1 MKAFQLSQEVS
12 ELCNFILNAAYL
24 TQFFPG
30 DKNPK
35 GNTGTESMPTYNI
48 GQMFKNK
55 AQNPVCPVL

>member
-12 ELCNFILNAAYL
+12 ELCNFMLNAAYL

-35 GNTGTESMPTYNI
+35 GITGTESMPTYHIRQNV
-48 GQMFKNK
+48 QNK
-55 AQNPVCPVL
+55 AQSPVCPVL